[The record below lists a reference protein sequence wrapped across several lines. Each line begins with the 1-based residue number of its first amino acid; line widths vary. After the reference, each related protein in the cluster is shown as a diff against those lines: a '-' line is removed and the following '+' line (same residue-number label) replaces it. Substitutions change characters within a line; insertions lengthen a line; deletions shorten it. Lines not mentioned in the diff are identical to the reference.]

1 MADEGKSRHNLWAS
15 EASLS
20 LLGPLRL
27 FGRAGEDLTPKPRK
41 TRALLAIVALAKGPV
56 PRSRLADLLWGDR
69 GEEQAKASLRQALYE
84 LRDLG
89 TAGFLTVERGFVAIG
104 PKRLSTD
111 LGEIEDLVAKGQPAD
126 FAEALQ
132 EAGWPVLSDLDDV
145 TPELDEWLR
154 EERSRIAT
162 LIVQRGAEEAEIALS
177 SGDAASAR
185 RIADCLER
193 IDPLDERAARVG
205 ARADLATGDRASAH
219 RRVGRLEQKLR
230 DELGLEPASETRALL
245 SEAPGRVEAPKGL
258 EQRPVAVGGRI
269 SRRVILA
276 CVAALALLLAG
287 AALVYWRGGTAAA
300 NPSVAVLP
308 FHEAGQRT
316 QGYFASGVSD
326 EILNLL
332 SHERTVRVIGRVSA
346 AEIAGRPN
354 SLEAAQKLG
363 ITHLLDGSVQTAGD
377 RVLVIV
383 TLTRVSD
390 GAQMWSEKYERKLG
404 DIFAVQSEIAST
416 VASRLSRSFGSSVNQ
431 TTTPEVYDR
440 YLAARQLL
448 RDRRE
453 VTLKEA
459 DRLLRE
465 AIRLD
470 PNYAPAYAELSQV
483 LILRSDHP
491 TSYGT
496 LPFRQAR
503 AEAETLARKAIALD
517 PNLGD
522 AYAALGFLYLYDKRA
537 TPYYQKAVALSPQRS
552 EYHRWLAQSLWLLN
566 RYDEAIAEYRRAIEI
581 DPLWGINYEHLTG
594 QLHFIGRDAEANEV
608 ARRFLALSSD
618 QRGKLQL
625 LRSMAN
631 DESRAA
637 DNLRYA
643 RALYAAYPQE
653 RIMKFWLASPLSLL
667 GENRQAAQL
676 MASDPTAHAALTG
689 NWPQLARLTEGLGRD
704 YWERATLWNTEKLL
718 VASGRSDV
726 VVRLYDQAVPFIR
739 SGALDPSLVMTPDTV
754 LALRIVG
761 RNADANSVLASAEK
775 ASAKLP
781 PRGVGHIQR
790 ELDLIAFAA
799 LKGRND
805 EALSRLGALTRTNAV
820 AVGSLPAMS
829 LTNNPILAG
838 VKNDPRL
845 LVSDERIRLAVNA
858 ERAKANLPPISREAW
873 ISDPKSLLTK
883 N

>member
-1 MADEGKSRHNLWAS
+1 
-15 EASLS
+15 
-20 LLGPLRL
+20 
-27 FGRAGEDLTPKPRK
+27 
-41 TRALLAIVALAKGPV
+41 
-56 PRSRLADLLWGDR
+56 
-69 GEEQAKASLRQALYE
+69 
-84 LRDLG
+84 
-89 TAGFLTVERGFVAIG
+89 
-104 PKRLSTD
+104 
-111 LGEIEDLVAKGQPAD
+111 
-126 FAEALQ
+126 
-132 EAGWPVLSDLDDV
+132 
-145 TPELDEWLR
+145 
-154 EERSRIAT
+154 
-162 LIVQRGAEEAEIALS
+162 
-177 SGDAASAR
+177 
-185 RIADCLER
+185 
-193 IDPLDERAARVG
+193 
-205 ARADLATGDRASAH
+205 
-219 RRVGRLEQKLR
+219 
-230 DELGLEPASETRALL
+230 
-245 SEAPGRVEAPKGL
+245 
-258 EQRPVAVGGRI
+258 
-269 SRRVILA
+269 
-276 CVAALALLLAG
+276 
-287 AALVYWRGGTAAA
+287 
-300 NPSVAVLP
+300 
-308 FHEAGQRT
+308 
-316 QGYFASGVSD
+316 
-326 EILNLL
+326 
-332 SHERTVRVIGRVSA
+332 
-346 AEIAGRPN
+346 
-354 SLEAAQKLG
+354 
-363 ITHLLDGSVQTAGD
+363 
-377 RVLVIV
+377 
-383 TLTRVSD
+383 
-390 GAQMWSEKYERKLG
+390 
-404 DIFAVQSEIAST
+404 